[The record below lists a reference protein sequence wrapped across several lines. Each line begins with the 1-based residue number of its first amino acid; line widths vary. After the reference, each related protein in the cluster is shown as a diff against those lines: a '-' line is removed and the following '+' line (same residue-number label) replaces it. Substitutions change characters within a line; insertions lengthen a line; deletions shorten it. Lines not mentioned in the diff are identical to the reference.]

1 MAELA
6 EKGKRTPFVVRGRW
20 LLTWRLSPPKALV
33 AGFATVI
40 FTGAAL
46 LCLPFASASGQATGF
61 LTALFTATSAVCV
74 TGLVVVDTGTHWS
87 FWGQLIILILIQ
99 TGGLG
104 FMTMAT
110 LFFLLLGK
118 RIGLKE
124 RMLIRES
131 LNQIDV
137 AGVVRLVRAVLIFTF
152 ATEGIFALI
161 LSWRWFY
168 DVGWPRCLWFGLFH
182 SVSAFNNA
190 GFDLFGDFRS
200 LTAYVSDPLVVFSVT
215 TLIII
220 GGIGFSVV
228 MNIYQ
233 WREKRLSLHSR
244 LALLTTALL
253 ICGGFCLFL
262 LLEWSNAL
270 RSLPLPGKLLAAYFQ
285 SVTPRTA
292 GYNTVDIAG
301 LRSATQFLL
310 IILMFIGA
318 SPGSTG
324 GGIKTTTFGLL
335 LIAAWSLARG
345 KEDAE
350 VMRRRVMPEQVYKA
364 LAVFLLAMSLVT
376 VTALILNVTEQAD
389 FLTIFFE
396 AVSAFGT
403 VGLSMGLTPH
413 LTSLGRI
420 LIILTMFSG
429 RLGPL
434 TLIFALAQQKKKTL
448 ARYPEEK
455 ILIG

>member
-1 MAELA
+1 M
-6 EKGKRTPFVVRGRW
+6 PVRER
-20 LLTWRLSPPKALV
+20 RLFSSRFSPPKVLV
-33 AGFATVI
+33 AGFAAVI
-40 FTGAAL
+40 LAGAVL
-46 LCLPFASASGQATGF
+46 LCLPFASASGQAGDF

-124 RMLIRES
+124 RILIRES

-137 AGVVRLVRAVLIFTF
+137 AGVVRLVRAVLLFTF
-152 ATEGIFALI
+152 ATEGIFAFI

-182 SVSAFNNA
+182 AVSAFNNA
-190 GFDLFGDFRS
+190 GFDVFGGFRS
-200 LTAYVSDPLVVFSVT
+200 LTAYAGDPVVVFSVT
-215 TLIII
+215 TLIIL
-220 GGIGFSVV
+220 GGLGFSVV
-228 MNIYQ
+228 VNIYK
-233 WREKRLSLHSR
+233 WKERGLSVHSR
-244 LALLTTALL
+244 LTLLMTVFL
-253 ICGGFCLFL
+253 IGCGFLFFL
-262 LLEWSNAL
+262 FLEWSHGL
-270 RSLPLPGKLLAAYFQ
+270 THLSLPGKFLAAYFQ

-292 GYNTVDIAG
+292 GFNTVDIGG
-301 LRSATQFLL
+301 LRPATQFLL
-310 IILMFIGA
+310 IIFMFIGA

-335 LIAAWSLARG
+335 VIAVWSLARG
-345 KEDAE
+345 KEDTE
-350 VMRRRVMPEQVYKA
+350 LMRRRILPGQVYRA
-364 LAVFLLAMSLVT
+364 LAVALLAVSVVT
-376 VTALILNVTEQAD
+376 VATLVLNITEKAD
-389 FLTIFFE
+389 FLTILFE
-396 AVSAFGT
+396 SVSAFGT

-413 LTSLGRI
+413 LTPLGRI

-434 TLIFALAQQKKKTL
+434 TLVFALAQQKKKTFI
-448 ARYPEEK
+448 RYPEEK